1 MPAPRKSAS
10 GPKSSGPKSSGPKS
24 SGPKSKASRPE
35 VHPLGEH
42 LAELLNPALVAPKT
56 QGFGEAPQP
65 KFEGAFPESHP
76 RGLTGAA
83 ITADSLKALLEEG
96 DPNIRNRP
104 PWLPHRP
111 PRPDKSEGGRRFR
124 VVSE

>member
-1 MPAPRKSAS
+1 MPAPRKPA
-10 GPKSSGPKSSGPKS
+10 

-42 LAELLNPALVAPKT
+42 LAELLNPALVEPKP

-65 KFEGAFPESHP
+65 RFETPAPESHP

-83 ITADSLKALLEEG
+83 VTADSRQARLEEG
-96 DPNIRNRP
+96 HPNIRTRP
-104 PWLPHRP
+104 PWLLHRR

-124 VVSE
+124 VVSEFEPEGDQAPAVGGV

>member
-1 MPAPRKSAS
+1 MPTPRKSA
-10 GPKSSGPKSSGPKS
+10 

-42 LAELLNPALVAPKT
+42 LAELLNPALVEPKP

-65 KFEGAFPESHP
+65 RFETPAPESHP

-83 ITADSLKALLEEG
+83 AQGRCAQGAPERG
-96 DPNIRNRP
+96 P
-104 PWLPHRP
+104 PQHPHP
-111 PRPDKSEGGRRFR
+111 PPVAAAPAAAPRQVRGRAG
-124 VVSE
+124 VSRRLRI